1 MILYSFRRCPYA
13 MRARMALR
21 YSGVAVQIH
30 EVSLK
35 AKPAEMLA
43 ASPKGTVPV
52 LVLQDRV
59 IDESLDIMRWALA
72 CNDPE
77 GWLAADG
84 EDLII
89 VNDGVFKQALN
100 RYKYADRYPEQ
111 PMAYYRDQ
119 GCEFLQILE
128 SRLAAAP
135 WLGGEQRGLAD
146 IAIAPFIR
154 QFRGVDPDW
163 FGQAPYP
170 RVRAWIET
178 IIESDLFTSIMAR
191 PA

>member
-13 MRARMALR
+13 MRARMALH
-21 YSGVAVQIH
+21 YSGVPVHIC

-35 AKPAEMLA
+35 AKPADMLA

-52 LVLQDRV
+52 LVLDDGTV

-72 CNDPE
+72 RNDPD

-84 EDLII
+84 QALIEH
-89 VNDGVFKQALN
+89 NDGPFKRALN
-100 RYKYADRYPEQ
+100 CYKYADRHPEH
-111 PMAYYRDQ
+111 PMVFYREQ
-119 GCEFLQILE
+119 GCEFLQVLE
-128 SRLAAAP
+128 TRLEGGP
-135 WLGGEQRGLAD
+135 WLGGEGIGLAD

-154 QFRGVDPDW
+154 QFRGVNPDW

-170 RVRAWIET
+170 RVREWIVA
-178 IIESDLFTSIMAR
+178 IIESDLFNAIMT
-191 PA
+191 PT